1 MGTGRKGEGGGEG
14 DLVKIDNLYCA
25 YYMPGELNVLCLS
38 THLIITGILEGCVII
53 IPLLQGK
60 ELRQREPKVLDLVP
74 TARSCRSAL
83 TPENWIPSCDLY
95 HSSCPP
101 L

>member
-60 ELRQREPKVLDLVP
+60 E
-74 TARSCRSAL
+74 
-83 TPENWIPSCDLY
+83 Y
-95 HSSCPP
+95 MSSG
-101 L
+101 